1 MAVVQLPGSA
11 YDVRLESAVGPLVVL
26 FERDD
31 AIAVPLLSQVR
42 LGGFDVRAAR
52 TPVELF
58 DILGKNSVSLVLVDL
73 GNATAGRREFWVA
86 LDAQRRGR
94 NLQVM
99 TFRYTPPGS
108 FIDPDFDPGG
118 RVVADVEVRGTQEF
132 QLIVDGLRQRIPAH
146 GMADPAAASMAALN
160 GTPTPFGMQGM
171 PAFGG
176 NPFAQPQMGYQQGHV
191 VPSDPQQGFGYGGDP
206 YALSPGQGAPYGA
219 PAFGGQAGLGAPQ
232 WPAAAPASPFAQPIE
247 TNPFAVDERNSAF
260 AQPLSANP
268 FAAESA
274 APESPFGEA
283 TMRQPAAS
291 PFGQPPA
298 GQFGDPHFEQRAAQ
312 LSAQYAQQF
321 NLPEAQATQ
330 RGYAAPTPRSPFEV
344 SPPHAWDASPAMPAQ
359 PRNWS
364 ADPAMLPPVSP
375 PGNFAAFGPTP
386 RHSPFEQP
394 APISDAW
401 TPPEMDGET
410 GVVPELA
417 YAPLGGS
424 SHGTGPDSW
433 LAGNRPDWEREGPR
447 DTAAYTMRGYQS
459 PSAQLTRMETAPIP
473 TPNLSNLPAVAA
485 SPADRALGNVL
496 VEGALLT
503 PQKLEA
509 LRGIQAMLA
518 SVDMSFRL
526 GELALI
532 FKFLSPDQL
541 LAALLVSRGYVSP
554 QQIAGLGR
562 VKQELAASGMD
573 YDLEALLGMFHILPP
588 EQLRQIR
595 TDLGWRG

>member
-1 MAVVQLPGSA
+1 MAVVQLPGMA
-11 YDVRLESAVGPLVVL
+11 YDVGTDSAVAPLVVL

-42 LGGFDVRAAR
+42 LGGYDVRAAR

-58 DILGKNSVSLVLVDL
+58 DILGKNAVSLVLVDL

-108 FIDPDFDPGG
+108 FLDPDFDPGG
-118 RVVADVEVRGTQEF
+118 RAVADVEVRGPQEF
-132 QLIVDGLRQRIPAH
+132 SLIVDGLRQRIPVNGAH
-146 GMADPAAASMAALN
+146 DPGASMAALN
-160 GTPTPFGMQGM
+160 GIPTPFGMPGAQG
-171 PAFGG
+171 FGSS
-176 NPFAQPQMGYQQGHV
+176 PFAQPQLGYQPGFV
-191 VPSDPQQGFGYGGDP
+191 VPSSPQQGYGDDP
-206 YALSPGQGAPYGA
+206 YGRSAQAAPYAAQPG
-219 PAFGGQAGLGAPQ
+219 FGAPQ
-232 WPAAAPASPFAQPIE
+232 WSGSAAASPYAQPVETNPFAIDESGSAFAQPLNANPFAGESAAPNTPFAASPFAQPS
-247 TNPFAVDERNSAF
+247 T
-260 AQPLSANP
+260 
-268 FAAESA
+268 
-274 APESPFGEA
+274 
-283 TMRQPAAS
+283 
-291 PFGQPPA
+291 

-321 NLPEAQATQ
+321 NLPDAPITQ
-330 RGYAAPTPRSPFEV
+330 RGYAAPTPQSAFEA
-344 SPPHAWDASPAMPAQ
+344 SPPHSWDAAPVMPAL
-359 PRNWS
+359 PRNW
-364 ADPAMLPPVSP
+364 AAEPAMQAPPS
-375 PGNFAAFGPTP
+375 NFAAFAAP
-386 RHSPFEQP
+386 RPSPFEQP
-394 APISDAW
+394 APAPVSDAW
-401 TPPEMDGET
+401 TPPDMDGET

-424 SHGTGPDSW
+424 SRDAS
-433 LAGNRPDWEREGPR
+433 PDWSAGGRPEWERDDPR
-447 DTAAYTMRGYQS
+447 DTAAFTMRGYQS

-496 VEGALLT
+496 VEGALLS

-518 SVDMSFRL
+518 SVDMSFKL

-573 YDLEALLGMFHILPP
+573 YDLEALLGMFHILPQ

-595 TDLGWRG
+595 SDLGWHG